1 MRNLSAEL
9 SSNADPEYSRHS
21 DCQIAGGFK
30 IHPKIQQ
37 FSLRSTHHGTAFA
50 LLVVCEQQKAAQLD
64 DTARPSVRAGN
75 SFPPRALRSGGISAF
90 KRDSSL

>member
-9 SSNADPEYSRHS
+9 SSNADPEYRHS

-30 IHPKIQQ
+30 NHPKIQQ

-64 DTARPSVRAGN
+64 NTARPGVRAGN